1 MKPMH
6 PELLH
11 AGDKNVERCL
21 LLPLVVVHGGIDK
34 MHSFR
39 IYSLCE
45 SFDTPVREVGIDRQV
60 MILGESLAQIN
71 ESRINGGFASAHMQ
85 QPTLFS
91 SVESFRPMGIRAIR
105 G

>member
-1 MKPMH
+1 MKPMP

-11 AGDKNVERCL
+11 AGDKSVERCV

-45 SFDTPVREVGIDRQV
+45 SFDTPVREVGID
-60 MILGESLAQIN
+60 
-71 ESRINGGFASAHMQ
+71 
-85 QPTLFS
+85 
-91 SVESFRPMGIRAIR
+91 
-105 G
+105 